1 MDDLLRHPDDQPTI
15 GMVLCKSKE
24 NTIVEYSL
32 RGVNTPIGV
41 STHSI
46 EELPEQLQDSLPTV
60 EQLQQELNDAAAE
73 IERESLSVREE
84 E

>member
-41 STHSI
+41 STHSM

-60 EQLQQELNDAAAE
+60 EQLQQELNDAAVE
-73 IERESLSVREE
+73 IEERSLSVREE